1 MQSLRKQCQG
11 FATSLMDHARTSYEL
26 DVMLNYDPEENFDV
40 WEPGKRGTLERLKL
54 AIKYKQKN
62 VSCQQFTL
70 KYL

>member
-1 MQSLRKQCQG
+1 
-11 FATSLMDHARTSYEL
+11 MDHARTSYEL

-62 VSCQQFTL
+62 VSRQKFTM